1 MSLALL
7 GFATVVVFIGLI
19 MTKRLSAVAA
29 LIGVPIVT
37 GLVALAGNGDLG
49 AMAIN
54 GMQQVAPIAL
64 LLSFAILYFG
74 IMMDA
79 GLFDPLV
86 DRILRLV
93 GDDPLRITI
102 GTTAL
107 AALVSVDG
115 DGTTTTLIV
124 ISAMLPVY
132 RRIQMNPMILA
143 TLLGSANAI
152 MNYVPWGGPSARA
165 AAALKVDLVSQ
176 VFLPLIPAMAIGLA
190 ATFAIAWH
198 FGQSERRRLAWVPAT
213 AAPLAGSGPS
223 PTAAPGQER
232 ERPPERRPHL
242 FWLNLALTLALM
254 AGMFTGL
261 VPLPLLMMGAFAL
274 AVTIN
279 YPAVAEQR
287 KRIEA
292 HASNVV
298 MVVVLIFAA
307 GLMTGILEGT
317 GMLEAMGQ
325 SVVSAIP
332 SALGPYLAPI
342 TALLSLP
349 LLFLMSNDAYYF
361 GILPI
366 IAQAAGTFGIAPEVI
381 ARASMIGQPVH
392 NLSPLLAPIYLA
404 CGLLGIEVA
413 DVQKF
418 AVKYAVLLAFVLFA
432 GAAVSGAIPLSP

>member
-1 MSLALL
+1 
-7 GFATVVVFIGLI
+7 
-19 MTKRLSAVAA
+19 
-29 LIGVPIVT
+29 
-37 GLVALAGNGDLG
+37 
-49 AMAIN
+49 
-54 GMQQVAPIAL
+54 
-64 LLSFAILYFG
+64 
-74 IMMDA
+74 
-79 GLFDPLV
+79 
-86 DRILRLV
+86 
-93 GDDPLRITI
+93 
-102 GTTAL
+102 
-107 AALVSVDG
+107 
-115 DGTTTTLIV
+115 
-124 ISAMLPVY
+124 
-132 RRIQMNPMILA
+132 
-143 TLLGSANAI
+143 
-152 MNYVPWGGPSARA
+152 
-165 AAALKVDLVSQ
+165 
-176 VFLPLIPAMAIGLA
+176 
-190 ATFAIAWH
+190 
-198 FGQSERRRLAWVPAT
+198 
-213 AAPLAGSGPS
+213 
-223 PTAAPGQER
+223 
-232 ERPPERRPHL
+232 
-242 FWLNLALTLALM
+242 M